1 MKNCYTGK
9 GKNAKISL
17 VEAIKDAKKGFTIE
31 EAIYVYD
38 VKGEKT
44 EYIKKL
50 YGRDVQDVSINR
62 FYNSTAII
70 EVCIQNYKI
79 FYKNG
84 DYNLYFIYGN

>member
-38 VKGEKT
+38 ENGEKT

-50 YGRDVQDVSINR
+50 YGKDI
-62 FYNSTAII
+62 
-70 EVCIQNYKI
+70 
-79 FYKNG
+79 
-84 DYNLYFIYGN
+84 